1 MADDITPPV
10 AVKRENLLLLH
21 QLPGVGNRK
30 LMELV
35 DRAPFLLAEPIDR
48 NFWMYVE
55 KMVRRVPPKSERGG
69 LRRRIQRVIDR
80 IERGEFRMLHRL
92 SSGYPERL
100 KHIYDP
106 PLVLFVRGN
115 EALLA
120 ADSLAVVGA
129 RNATDYGVAVA
140 RELAGRLATAGL
152 VVVAGLARGIDS
164 PAHVGTLKV
173 GGQTLAVLGS
183 GVDMPYPREARPLYR
198 QLSEE
203 GCVVSEFFPGT
214 RPAPQN
220 FPVRNRIISG
230 LCLGVLIVEA
240 TQRSGSLIT
249 ARLALEQ
256 GRELFA
262 VPGPVHSPLS
272 VGPNYLIKQGA
283 KLVQVWQDVIE
294 ELPPHVQEKLSWDP
308 CLTVEDT
315 LESRPLADRPAAKER
330 LTSGEEK
337 VYNLISFDRK
347 VHIDELLQR
356 SGLTVGRLGR
366 VLLNLQ
372 FKRLIHEVPGQYYLK
387 D

>member
-164 PAHVGTLKV
+164 AAHVGTLKV

>member
-1 MADDITPPV
+1 MVDDITPPV

-92 SSGYPERL
+92 SPDYPERL

-115 EALLA
+115 DALLA

-164 PAHVGTLKV
+164 AAHVGTLKV

-294 ELPPHVQEKLSWDP
+294 ELPSHVQEKLSWDP

-372 FKRLIHEVPGQYYLK
+372 FKGLIHEVPGQYYLK